1 MSFDEFDGQGT
12 PEGSDPFGAAPEP
25 EFEVTVDGKTLK
37 VPQSE
42 LLKGYS
48 RQQDYTRKTQA
59 LSEKE
64 KQWQG
69 KLSEYENAF
78 TEIASFLDNEEQIK
92 AYIAKRFAQQQQ
104 AAGIPPGQQQYLT
117 PQQMERALQNMQSTF
132 EQRLAALQMDMGV
145 QSMAAQMGQ
154 QVDAKLGEL
163 KSKFPQVFFR
173 PGMEKLIRDEVAQLK
188 PGSIGEALKAFEEVT
203 TAFARDLSKTT
214 GAPQVRGI
222 EPPGGVPTMPGET
235 PDFSDVRDPRL
246 RQQVINDIMRGMGRN
261 SE

>member
-1 MSFDEFDGQGT
+1 MAFDEFDGQGT
-12 PEGSDPFGAAPEP
+12 PGSDPFGEAPEP
-25 EFEVTVDGKTLK
+25 EFEVTVDGQTLK

-69 KLSEYENAF
+69 KLNEYESAF
-78 TEIASFLDNEEQIK
+78 SEIASFLDNEDQIK

-104 AAGIPPGQQQYLT
+104 AAGVPPGQQQYLT
-117 PQQMERALQNMQSTF
+117 PQQMEQQLQRVQQQF

-145 QSMAAQMGQ
+145 QSLAAQMGQ

-163 KSKFPQVFFR
+163 KTKYPQVFFR
-173 PGMEKLIRDEVAQLK
+173 PGMERLIREEVGQMQPK
-188 PGSIGEALKAFEEVT
+188 SIAEALKAFEDV
-203 TAFARDLSKTT
+203 ASSFAKDLSKSTG
-214 GAPQVRGI
+214 GAPMVRGI
-222 EPPGGVPTMPGET
+222 EPPGGVPTMPSEQG
-235 PDFSDVRDPRL
+235 DFSDVRDPRL

-261 SE
+261 TE